1 MTKWFYFIQ
10 PKNVFLIDGIGAFVS
25 ALFLWLLI
33 VPFES
38 FFGFPADVAKT
49 LSVLPFLYAMYSLS
63 CYFFEKWQRIPFI
76 QVIMAANI
84 LYCILSLVLVVVWF
98 DQITL
103 FGLWYFL
110 SEKVIILALVMWEWK
125 IVQQIHK
132 EGGFLR

>member
-1 MTKWFYFIQ
+1 MDKIRKFFVPQ
-10 PKNVFLIDGIGAFVS
+10 HLFLIDGIGAFVS
-25 ALFLWLLI
+25 ALFLWCLI

-38 FFGFPADVAKT
+38 FFGFPAAVAKT
-49 LSVLPFLYAMYSLS
+49 LSVIPFIYAIYSLA

-110 SEKVIILALVMWEWK
+110 SEKVIILALVIWEWRVVKQLGK
-125 IVQQIHK
+125 I
-132 EGGFLR
+132 